1 MYRLL
6 KKPQIHASNNKKLLR
21 IHLNKRIFKS
31 VLNKVRFLN
40 VLGIIISPKKLQKK
54 PRQLALINRQHTLS
68 RGG

>member
-54 PRQLALINRQHTLS
+54 APSISVN
-68 RGG
+68 